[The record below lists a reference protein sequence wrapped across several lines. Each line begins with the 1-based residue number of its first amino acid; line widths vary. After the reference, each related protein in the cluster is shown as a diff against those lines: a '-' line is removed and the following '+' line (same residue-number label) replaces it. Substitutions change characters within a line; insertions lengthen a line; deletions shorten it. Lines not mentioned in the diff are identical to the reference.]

1 MIVLLFD
8 FDDNRYMYVLQ
19 SQLNNLPIMSLQ
31 TGKSIGTV
39 KNPIMDRSKLEL
51 AGLFCRP
58 LQGEQSVLLTRDIRQ
73 ISRDAVIIDSF
84 EDFSDP
90 RDIVR
95 LQPILK
101 ADYQPLGLKVID
113 QQGRALGKVEDYSI
127 NIKTNLMQKLYIH
140 QSFMRS
146 MLFNNVLVDRTQ
158 IIEAKPKQFIVSDTT
173 TPQLASG
180 AKSLPRPAGGR

>member
-1 MIVLLFD
+1 MLDFD
-8 FDDNRYMYVLQ
+8 FDDNRAMYVLQ

-31 TGKSIGTV
+31 TGKSVGTV
-39 KNPIMDRSKLEL
+39 KSPIIDRSKLEL

-58 LQGEQSVLLTRDIRQ
+58 LQGGPNVLLTRDIRQ

-90 RDIVR
+90 KDIVR
-95 LQPILK
+95 LQPILE
-101 ADYQPLGLKVID
+101 AAYQPLGLKVVD
-113 QQGRALGKVEDYSI
+113 QQGRGLGKVEDYSI

-140 QSFMRS
+140 QSFIRS

-173 TPQLASG
+173 TPQLVPG
-180 AKSLPRPAGGR
+180 VKSLPKPASGR